1 MARPGQKFIIGSGG
15 PLSVMPQPARCQGT
29 PEKQTGTI
37 EPKPDAVMGVTM
49 YQQDLKFRPP
59 KAKEI
64 RQQSRFAKYHQDNPQ
79 IYRAFNLFAWE
90 AINKG
95 RKYYGAKAL
104 MEVVR
109 WKTTVEG
116 SGIFK
121 INNNY
126 TSRYARMWEANN
138 PQHEGFFRK
147 RLLRKRGDA

>member
-15 PLSVMPQPARCQGT
+15 PLSTMPQPARCQGT
-29 PEKQTGTI
+29 AEKQTRTI
-37 EPKPDAVMGVTM
+37 EPKSNAVMGVTAM

-64 RQQSRFAKYHQDNPQ
+64 RQRSRFAKYHQDNPQ
-79 IYRAFNLFAWE
+79 IYAAFSTLIHK
-90 AINKG
+90 AIDRG

-104 MEVVR
+104 MEIIR
-109 WKTTVEG
+109 WQTEIEG

-147 RLLRKRGDA
+147 RRLSHGH